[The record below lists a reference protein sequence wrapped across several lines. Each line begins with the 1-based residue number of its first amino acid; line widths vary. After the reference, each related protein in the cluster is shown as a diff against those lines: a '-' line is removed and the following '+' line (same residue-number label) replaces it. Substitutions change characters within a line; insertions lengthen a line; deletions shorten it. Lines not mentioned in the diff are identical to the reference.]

1 MAQIES
7 SDNSASVLKNQV
19 AALERQ
25 VFSLLL
31 ALIVVSGTVTIYLYR
46 QASLM
51 RKDIEALTPQA
62 DQIIKT
68 VNENRAAMSSFLG
81 ELGAYGQIHPD
92 FEKQIMIRNGFP
104 PPGTPGTPAGPATT
118 PDK

>member
-7 SDNSASVLKNQV
+7 PDSSVSALKDQV
-19 AALERQ
+19 SALERQ

-46 QASLM
+46 QASLL

-62 DQIIKT
+62 EQIIKT
-68 VNENRAAMSSFLG
+68 VNDNRAGMTTFISQLA
-81 ELGAYGQIHPD
+81 AYGQTHPD
-92 FEKQIMIRNGFP
+92 FQKQIMVRNGLVP
-104 PPGTPGTPAGPATT
+104 PAGTPAAP
-118 PDK
+118 K